1 MRLMGLTPLGRRLF
15 SPTKMSRVLFVLLRL
30 GAVLALLYAA
40 PGVAANNSACPL
52 FLLFTTQRSGS
63 TWTCQNLD
71 AQPHIACGKK
81 RQRKNEHMGN
91 MTISEM
97 MIHYSPSVWQKK
109 SRIAR
114 QTIPWAM
121 WVADANKAF
130 EILREENCGPEGV
143 PGQMAIGF
151 KLMYDQVP
159 DHLVPNFLRFV
170 VHHNIT
176 MLHLVREAVI
186 LSLASHSQTSVA
198 HSNNASFV
206 AKLRYKKWAPRSKEK
221 AAAMIKREESLN
233 MDWRRLLLFN
243 PWIKYRYVSYEQ
255 LAGPLKEFYLKELV
269 HATGATVDGF
279 VMAPE
284 TGLVRLHEPTCSE
297 RVEEYD
303 KFSKLLEGTQSAA
316 ACAMLEGRPHTSA
329 PQPPDPLSSCC

>member
-30 GAVLALLYAA
+30 GAVLVLLYAV
-40 PGVAANNSACPL
+40 PGVAAKNSACPL

-63 TWTCQNLD
+63 GWTCQVLD

-81 RQRKNEHMGN
+81 TETKFLP
-91 MTISEM
+91 EM

-243 PWIKYRYVSYEQ
+243 PWIKYHYVSYEQ
-255 LAGPLKEFYLKELV
+255 LTGPLKEFYLKELV

-284 TGLVRLHEPTCSE
+284 KGLVRLHEPTCSE

-329 PQPPDPLSSCC
+329 PQPPALP